1 MIGRT
6 RMTRRTLRARFAATL
21 AAAALV
27 LAGCAPQPSFQVI
40 DQPSTRL
47 GTVESVQQVVSDP
60 SGMGMIGGA
69 LIGGALGSLVGGG
82 SGRIVASVVGAG
94 VGGYTGNRIEQNNPN
109 TTWQIAVRYDDGSF
123 ANIRQ
128 DAVPIVRPGDR
139 VRVTPNG
146 LELIGR

>member
-1 MIGRT
+1 MSISRV
-6 RMTRRTLRARFAATL
+6 RARVAAAVAVAAFAL
-21 AAAALV
+21 AA
-27 LAGCAPQPSFQVI
+27 CAPQPSFQVM

-69 LIGGALGSLVGGG
+69 LVGGALGSLVGGG

-94 VGGYTGNRIEQNNPN
+94 IGGYTGNRIEQNNPN

-123 ANIRQ
+123 ATIRQ
-128 DAVPIVRPGDR
+128 DATPIVRPGDR